1 MMSFD
6 FYKNPHPIFLSG
18 EYMMR
23 LLLLSLIFL
32 FVAACPM
39 GPTQEN
45 ENTPSDETS
54 DGGSNSISYPAP
66 LTDFVN
72 RVGGPTTIDV
82 ATWNLENFPMT
93 SQTPEQVANIIAS
106 LDLDLLGV
114 QEIGNVDAFEEL
126 LARLPYHD
134 GFLSSHTYV
143 DGAYQ
148 KVGFIWRTDI
158 LSASNLQ
165 LIFNGSFNA
174 FPRPPLLAKF
184 TTLDDTNVEHF
195 WAITVHLKAGTSY
208 EERDR
213 RIEGVQKLHTY
224 ANDLVAAEDNAHV
237 ILLGDFNERLD
248 SNYGDIVFEPFLE
261 NSADYS
267 FLTAGLHTGAFSYIW
282 SSSLIDH
289 MIVTTT
295 FLNNNNT
302 LEIMIPR
309 LEQELDNYTSVISD
323 HLPVV
328 TLIH

>member
-1 MMSFD
+1 MKLFFVS
-6 FYKNPHPIFLSG
+6 
-18 EYMMR
+18 
-23 LLLLSLIFL
+23 LLF
-32 FVAACPM
+32 FVLTACPM
-39 GPTQEN
+39 GPNQTTEN
-45 ENTPSDETS
+45 EPSHNFS
-54 DGGSNSISYPAP
+54 DGGVHGITYPTP
-66 LTDFVN
+66 LTDVVN
-72 RVGGPTTIDV
+72 RVGGPNTIDV

-114 QEIGNVDAFEEL
+114 QEISDVDAFEEL

-148 KVGFIWRTDI
+148 KVGFIWRTDV
-158 LSASNLQ
+158 LKATNLQ

-184 TTLDDTNVEHF
+184 TTLEETNIEHF

-224 ANDLVAAEDNAHV
+224 ANDLIAAEENAHV

-248 SNYGDIVFEPFLE
+248 SNYGEIVFEPFLD

-295 FLNNNNT
+295 FMDNNNT

-309 LEQELDNYTSVISD
+309 LEQELDNYTTMISD

>member
-1 MMSFD
+1 MKLF
-6 FYKNPHPIFLSG
+6 FVC
-18 EYMMR
+18 
-23 LLLLSLIFL
+23 LIL
-32 FVAACPM
+32 FVTTACPI
-39 GPTQEN
+39 GPNQTTHHEQYN
-45 ENTPSDETS
+45 NHS
-54 DGGSNSISYPAP
+54 DGGIHEITYPHP
-66 LTDFVN
+66 LTDVVN
-72 RVGGPTTIDV
+72 QVGGPNTIDI

-106 LDLDLLGV
+106 LDLDLIGV
-114 QEIGNVDAFEEL
+114 QEISDVAAFEEL

-134 GFLSSHTYV
+134 GFLSSHTYI

-148 KVGFIWRTDI
+148 KVGFIWRTDV
-158 LSASNLQ
+158 LNATNLQ

-184 TTLDDTNVEHF
+184 TTLEQTNVEHF

-208 EERDR
+208 EERER

-224 ANDLVAAEDNAHV
+224 SNDLIAAEENAHV

-248 SNYGDIVFEPFLE
+248 SSYGDIVFKPFLDD
-261 NSADYS
+261 STDYN

-289 MIVTTT
+289 MIVTKT
-295 FLNNNNT
+295 FMENNNT

-309 LEQELDNYTSVISD
+309 LEQELDNYTTVISD